1 MTSASSSL
9 QNLLGDD
16 AVLPWWRRPLPWVLA
31 ALLLIGAGTA
41 WWWLGR
47 SAQQAAPRYV
57 TEALARGTLQLNV
70 TANGKLQATRTV
82 SIGSELSGT
91 VSRVHVDVNDRVKK
105 GQVLVELDTAKL
117 LDQIASARAAVAS
130 ADAGVGQA
138 VAAVKEARANLQRL
152 EEVHR
157 LSNGQVP
164 SAAEL
169 DSARATLDK
178 AVAAEHAARAA
189 VTSAR
194 ATLSTNETNLSK
206 ASIRSP
212 IDGVVLTRAV
222 EPGYAVAAS
231 LQAVTLFTIAEDL
244 SRLQLSVNVDE
255 ADVGQVQAGQSA
267 KFSVSA
273 WPGRNYPAQIVRVA
287 YGSTITDN
295 VVTYTTLMDV
305 PNTDLSLRPG
315 MTATAVITA
324 TERRDVWL
332 VPNRALR
339 FTPAEAGGSAG
350 SAPTAAAS
358 GAGGGIVSKLM
369 PRPPGGS
376 TPRRSSGAA
385 DKSGG
390 AGSGPK
396 RLWVLQD
403 GRPVA
408 VEVSAGLSNGR
419 LTEVSGAA
427 LREGMAII
435 TEQANGSTGAPK

>member
-1 MTSASSSL
+1 MTSVPPSMSSV

-16 AVLPWWRRPLPWVLA
+16 AVKPWWRRPLPWVLA
-31 ALLLIGAGTA
+31 ALLLIAAGTA

-47 SAQQAAPRYV
+47 SAQQAVPRFV
-57 TEALARGTLQLNV
+57 TEPLARGTLQINV

-91 VSRVHVDVNDRVKK
+91 VSRVHVDVNDGVKK

-117 LDQIASARAAVAS
+117 LDQIASARASVAS
-130 ADAGVGQA
+130 AEAGVGQS
-138 VAAVKEARANLQRL
+138 VAAVNEARANLQRM

-178 AVAAEHAARAA
+178 AVAAENAARAA

-255 ADVGQVQAGQSA
+255 ADVGQVQTGQAA
-267 KFSVSA
+267 KFTVSA

-287 YGSTITDN
+287 YGSTITYN

-305 PNTDLSLRPG
+305 PNADLTLCPG
-315 MTATAVITA
+315 VTATGVIAA
-324 TERRDVWL
+324 TERRDVLL

-339 FTPAEAGGSAG
+339 FTPAETGGAPSA
-350 SAPTAAAS
+350 SAPAAS
-358 GAGGGIVSKLM
+358 GGGIVSKLM
-369 PRPPGGS
+369 PRPPGGNA
-376 TPRRSSGAA
+376 PKRSGSGSA
-385 DKSGG
+385 DKSGN
-390 AGSGPK
+390 AGTGPK
-396 RLWVLQD
+396 RLWVLQE

-408 VEVSAGLSNGR
+408 VEVTAGLSNGR
-419 LTEVSGAA
+419 LTEVNGPA

-435 TEQANGSTGAPK
+435 TEQANGAPK

>member
-9 QNLLGDD
+9 QNLLGDE
-16 AVLPWWRRPLPWVLA
+16 AVRPGWRRPLPWVLA
-31 ALLLIGAGTA
+31 ALLLIAAGTA

-47 SAQQAAPRYV
+47 SAQQAAPRFV
-57 TEALARGTLQLNV
+57 TEPLARGTLQLNV

-91 VSRVHVDVNDRVKK
+91 VAQVRVDVNDVVKK

-178 AVAAEHAARAA
+178 TVAAENAARAA

-255 ADVGQVQAGQSA
+255 ADVGQVQAGQAA

-273 WPGRNYPAQIVRVA
+273 WPGRHYPAQIVRVA

-305 PNTDLSLRPG
+305 PNADLSLRPG

-339 FTPAEAGGSAG
+339 FTPAEAGSSPG
-350 SAPTAAAS
+350 SAPAAAAS

-369 PRPPGGS
+369 PRPPGGA

-408 VEVSAGLSNGR
+408 VEVTAGLSNGR
-419 LTEVSGAA
+419 LTEVSGPA
-427 LREGMAII
+427 LREGMAVI
-435 TEQANGSTGAPK
+435 TEQASGSTGAAK

>member
-1 MTSASSSL
+1 MTSAPSSMSSV

-16 AVLPWWRRPLPWVLA
+16 AVRAWWRRPLPWVLA
-31 ALLLIGAGTA
+31 ALLLLGAGAA
-41 WWWLGR
+41 WWWLGH
-47 SAQQAAPRYV
+47 SAQQAAPRFV

-91 VSRVHVDVNDRVKK
+91 VSRVHVDVNDGVKK

-138 VAAVKEARANLQRL
+138 VAAAKEARANLQRL

-267 KFSVSA
+267 RFSVSA

-305 PNTDLSLRPG
+305 PNADLSLRPG

-324 TERRDVWL
+324 TERRDVLL

-339 FTPAEAGGSAG
+339 FTPAEPGGAPSA
-350 SAPTAAAS
+350 SAPAAS
-358 GAGGGIVSKLM
+358 GGGGIVSKLM
-369 PRPPGGS
+369 PRPPGGNA
-376 TPRRSSGAA
+376 PKRSGSA

-390 AGSGPK
+390 AGIGPK

-403 GRPVA
+403 GRPMS
-408 VEVSAGLSNGR
+408 VEVTAGLSNGR

-427 LREGMAII
+427 LREGMAIV